1 MNPKIQQSGKEHS
14 STFTIW
20 VWFIKTSL
28 LKILLC
34 VKIII
39 AGSLQLELEWDCST
53 SVFLGQR
60 QSPAGVL
67 KIKQNSRDWHRCFSL
82 NFAKF
87 IRAQTSTSDRKG
99 LCWTIFLINGSLS
112 AWNFIK
118 LGRLMQ
124 VFSFELLNY

>member
-87 IRAQTSTSDRKG
+87 IRAQMSTSDRKG
-99 LCWTIFLINGSLS
+99 LCWTIFLINCSLS
-112 AWNFIK
+112 AWNFMK
-118 LGRLMQ
+118 QGRLMQ